1 MTSVPEN
8 DDAYLSPP
16 VQRAVAL
23 LRHIADGDRVTN
35 MSQTARTLGINRTT
49 LLRLLRTLEAE
60 RLIEADPNRDGWRI
74 GLGLIGLAAQAFFS
88 QDLVQVAIPVADR
101 LVETLGLSAHLA
113 VLDGREVIF
122 VVRRTPNVVL
132 VSNVRVGSRLPAHA
146 SNLGRI
152 ILAHLPKEEVDGLY
166 RGRKLAAV
174 TDQTPVTLDQL
185 RRRLDEDRSRGVAW
199 SDGFAEPGL
208 SSAAAPVFDAG
219 GRPVAALN
227 VSGRGEDFADAARR
241 ERIGEAV
248 RSAAE
253 EISRRL
259 GWHPVAQPSTSS
271 ATSWARDDAD
281 AATGGVA

>member
-1 MTSVPEN
+1 MSPTSES
-8 DDAYLSPP
+8 DDSYLSPP
-16 VQRAVAL
+16 VQRAAAL

-60 RLIEADPNRDGWRI
+60 RLIESDPDRAGWKI

-113 VLDGREVIF
+113 VLDGREVVF
-122 VVRRTPNVVL
+122 VVRRAPNVVL

-152 ILAHLPKEEVDGLY
+152 ILAHLPRDEVDALY

-174 TDQTPVTLDQL
+174 TDQTPVTLEQL
-185 RRRLDEDRSRGVAW
+185 RSQLDEDRSRGLAW
-199 SDGFAEPGL
+199 SDGFIELGL
-208 SSAAAPVFDAG
+208 SSVAAPVFDAT

-227 VSGRGEDFADAARR
+227 VSGRGEDFREPLRR

-248 RSAAE
+248 REAAE

-259 GWHPVAQPSTSS
+259 GWHPAARAPGERRDL
-271 ATSWARDDAD
+271 ATAR
-281 AATGGVA
+281 

>member
-1 MTSVPEN
+1 MIPVPEN
-8 DDAYLSPP
+8 DDSYLSPP
-16 VQRAVAL
+16 VKRAAAL

-60 RLIEADPNRDGWRI
+60 RLIEADPNREGWRI

-259 GWHPVAQPSTSS
+259 GWHPADRPRAAS
-271 ATSWARDDAD
+271 ATSRARNDAA
-281 AATGGVA
+281 AATGG